1 MTNTTPQTSHGR
13 LWLNRLCGG
22 GVAPAYGL
30 PSVLYAD
37 ADLGGETARF
47 IAVVP
52 DPDARFPRARQGEVG
67 LEEGWTLARLLRE
80 TKAAADDEPHRRP
93 IIAVVDVAS
102 QAYGRVE
109 EMLGVHLA
117 CAAAADAYV
126 QARLAGHPIVALLVG
141 KAMSGAFLA
150 HGYQANRLVALHSP
164 GVLVH
169 AMGKAAA
176 ARITRRPVEAL
187 DALGERIPPMA
198 YDIASYAKLGLLHA
212 LIGGVN
218 ADDPADDNVERVRS
232 VLAET
237 VQDIRRVGDLGLS
250 SRLSSPEARHM
261 RAASIDVRRRLA
273 EQWDADA

>member
-187 DALGERIPPMA
+187 DALG
-198 YDIASYAKLGLLHA
+198 
-212 LIGGVN
+212 GGVN